1 MLLSYLEQVEISC
14 KEKTDIFLIQY
25 PNLNKKSTAFPFYWH
40 HLIETA
46 RNPAVYTPFLDHPT
60 ATEMRTLTIHHSS
73 YMYV

>member
-46 RNPAVYTPFLDHPT
+46 RNPAVYTPF
-60 ATEMRTLTIHHSS
+60 
-73 YMYV
+73 